1 MKCPSCISRNLEKTE
16 RLGFHFKSCPSC
28 NGMWFERAELNKV
41 LDKLATDQPNEEI
54 ESSVAHTST
63 HHAHHDSAITQQIY
77 ENREMHNEHEHPH
90 KRHWMHRLFK

>member
-1 MKCPSCISRNLEKTE
+1 MNCPSCSNISLEITE

-41 LDKLATDQPNEEI
+41 LDKLATDQPNKEM
-54 ESSVAHTST
+54 ESSVPHPST
-63 HHAHHDSAITQQIY
+63 HAHRDSAITRQIY

-90 KRHWMHRLFK
+90 KRHWIHRLFR

>member
-1 MKCPSCISRNLEKTE
+1 MNCPSCSNVSLEITE

-54 ESSVAHTST
+54 ESSVTHPST
-63 HHAHHDSAITQQIY
+63 HVHHDSAITQQIY

-90 KRHWMHRLFK
+90 KRHWMHRLFN